1 MRHLMNPLD
10 FSVEELDKLFALA
23 DDIEKDPAKYA
34 HKCDG
39 KILATCFYEPSTRT
53 RLSFE
58 SAMTRLGGRVIGFSD
73 AASSSASKGES
84 VSDTIRIIS
93 CYADICAMRHPKEG
107 APMVAAEKSLIPVIN
122 AGDGGHQHPTQ
133 TLTDLQTIRSLH
145 GDLNNFT
152 IGLCGDLKFGRTVHS
167 LINALVR
174 YEGIKFIF
182 ISPEE
187 LKIPDYV
194 TDMLREKGIPF
205 QEVIR
210 LEDVMPELDLLYM
223 TRVQKERFFN
233 EEDYVRMKDFYIL
246 DKKKLELA
254 PSDMLILH
262 PLPRVNEI
270 AVEVDDDP
278 RAVYFKQVQYAVYV
292 RMALILT
299 LLEVKVC

>member
-34 HKCDG
+34 HKCDS

-133 TLTDLQTIRSLH
+133 TLTDLHHPQPPRRS
-145 GDLNNFT
+145 
-152 IGLCGDLKFGRTVHS
+152 
-167 LINALVR
+167 
-174 YEGIKFIF
+174 E
-182 ISPEE
+182 
-187 LKIPDYV
+187 
-194 TDMLREKGIPF
+194 
-205 QEVIR
+205 
-210 LEDVMPELDLLYM
+210 
-223 TRVQKERFFN
+223 
-233 EEDYVRMKDFYIL
+233 
-246 DKKKLELA
+246 
-254 PSDMLILH
+254 
-262 PLPRVNEI
+262 
-270 AVEVDDDP
+270 
-278 RAVYFKQVQYAVYV
+278 
-292 RMALILT
+292 
-299 LLEVKVC
+299 